1 LRWNRKN
8 YNKAPLAFLSDIF
21 YWQHIEH
28 PILDVIKMFLVDFN
42 DYFVENLHS
51 QIRANTSSNDSV
63 DAIIKQTCIL
73 GMKYNYIK
81 NAIFLLT
88 YIKLKNRYKQAII
101 I

>member
-1 LRWNRKN
+1 
-8 YNKAPLAFLSDIF
+8 
-21 YWQHIEH
+21 
-28 PILDVIKMFLVDFN
+28 MFLVDFN

-88 YIKLKNRYKQAII
+88 YIKLKNIYKQAII